1 MKNTLNNKIY
11 NGYVSHFR
19 FKPKIH
25 KFKYNVFKL
34 FLDLENIDKT
44 AKSSIFFSLN
54 KFNLFSFYYKDHI
67 KNIEKNPYFKI
78 KKLFKKHNLFYKKDK
93 IYILCYPRILGYVFN
108 PLSTY
113 FCITKENKIR
123 SILYEVHN
131 TFGDQHYYLTK
142 YIQNKK
148 DKAKKTFHVSPF
160 FKIEG
165 EYEFNSLLKNNSI
178 KIEINYYT
186 KTNNKKNNLL
196 NAIFYGKEKQF
207 NDSNLLINFLK
218 FPFMTLKVI
227 YAIHFNAIK
236 LWIKGI
242 KFFSRPIPPTNI
254 LSLSKTLKEK
264 NRYANK

>member
-1 MKNTLNNKIY
+1 MLKIFVPVFL
-11 NGYVSHFR
+11 GL
-19 FKPKIH
+19 PKLANH
-25 KFKYNVFKL
+25 
-34 FLDLENIDKT
+34 E
-44 AKSSIFFSLN
+44 
-54 KFNLFSFYYKDHI
+54 
-67 KNIEKNPYFKI
+67 E
-78 KKLFKKHNLFYKKDK
+78 
-93 IYILCYPRILGYVFN
+93 
-108 PLSTY
+108 
-113 FCITKENKIR
+113 
-123 SILYEVHN
+123 
-131 TFGDQHYYLTK
+131 
-142 YIQNKK
+142 
-148 DKAKKTFHVSPF
+148 PF